1 MPHGELSQSRHFFGC
16 RDTEMSTA
24 PHWLASVF
32 FSFSFCSSS
41 LLVAKLWFLV
51 IVHGIKKKDSTANKA
66 GLATVARLLRLIRDG
81 ETVRCLFV
89 LT

>member
-1 MPHGELSQSRHFFGC
+1 
-16 RDTEMSTA
+16 MSTA

-51 IVHGIKKKDSTANKA
+51 IVHGIKKR
-66 GLATVARLLRLIRDG
+66 TVPPIKPVSPPLRAFSDLLEMARRSG
-81 ETVRCLFV
+81 VCLF
-89 LT
+89 